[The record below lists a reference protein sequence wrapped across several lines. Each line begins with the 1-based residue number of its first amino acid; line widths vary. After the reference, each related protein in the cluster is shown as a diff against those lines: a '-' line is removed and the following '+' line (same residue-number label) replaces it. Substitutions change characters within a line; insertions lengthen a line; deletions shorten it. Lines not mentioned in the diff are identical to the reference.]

1 MHAGRAIKTAGR
13 GFPGPAENSNAAHRS
28 NVGLGLAQ
36 ALDAVA
42 GFPLAAFPEQ
52 VDALKALQD
61 VAFDDDTVG
70 TLETFVLR
78 HGDKKWSEWAKE
90 VKT

>member
-1 MHAGRAIKTAGR
+1 MGGATKMAGR
-13 GFPGPAENSNAAHRS
+13 GFLGPAWNLIEAHGS

-42 GFPLAAFPEQ
+42 GFPLAAFSEQ
-52 VDALKALQD
+52 VNALEALQD
-61 VAFDDDTVG
+61 VALDDDTAG

-78 HGDKKWSEWAKE
+78 HGG
-90 VKT
+90 